1 MTPDSMPSAT
11 PTTAEDPRDW
21 MLQLEQEGNMAQ
33 ELLGEHDAITGRR
46 FEEHA
51 NLGWRFWKHTYLI
64 VFPTEKGFRAG
75 PVHYVAIRL

>member
-1 MTPDSMPSAT
+1 
-11 PTTAEDPRDW
+11 
-21 MLQLEQEGNMAQ
+21 MLQLEQEEDMAQ

-64 VFPTEKGFRAG
+64 VC
-75 PVHYVAIRL
+75 